1 MAMSKGLLALEELL
15 SRMPS
20 GADYDTVLAAIM
32 ASEGGRWFLSEF
44 ADRNRHA
51 DTNVLVGA
59 LARVEA
65 AIRGEPEPQTAE
77 RVQAEAAPSPVAP
90 EPSAQPELAV
100 PQVVPASQMA
110 APVLC
115 RDLIEIGSAVDR
127 IEALVNGELP
137 AADGAGALERIR
149 DIAFALRAREF
160 ESALCDALEYS
171 ARSISEILEFSDST
185 AQRGRTASE
194 LLHDLAGRIKELI
207 ELSIAAQKAK
217 PPASLDVA
225 VPAIET
231 ATAVVAAPIDA
242 TLKATEHPVAAV
254 AETAEVVA
262 AEPAGYR
269 SADVPLSAVAD
280 EATAVAAGN
289 ALEARSQDLRE
300 VAEIEEPAAATDVA
314 RTVAPGPEAATYID
328 EDPGDLF
335 EPAPISG
342 ALYSLPVQTTVI
354 MVAPIAPIQSAP
366 RLALNRPTIMTNRNQ
381 VDARFGAGQQARA
394 TAASAAAEVGAHPAS
409 EPPVAVPPELAAEV
423 SVGPLADTLP
433 RANDGIA
440 SIAPEIPHQESSDP
454 LAPIRALREEELIA
468 LFS

>member
-1 MAMSKGLLALEELL
+1 MSKGLLALEELF
-15 SRMPS
+15 SSMPS
-20 GADYDTVLAAIM
+20 GADYDAVLAAIM

-65 AIRGEPEPQTAE
+65 AIRGEPAPPAAEP
-77 RVQAEAAPSPVAP
+77 VQAEAAPLPVAA
-90 EPSAQPELAV
+90 EPPAQPELTT
-100 PQVVPASQMA
+100 PQFAPVSPMA

-115 RDLIEIGSAVDR
+115 RDLIEIGAAVDR
-127 IEALVNGELP
+127 IEALVNGEAP
-137 AADGAGALERIR
+137 ASDGAGALERIR

-185 AQRGRTASE
+185 AQRGRTASG
-194 LLHDLAGRIKELI
+194 LLHEMAGRIKELI
-207 ELSIAAQKAK
+207 ELSIDAQKAR

-231 ATAVVAAPIDA
+231 ATAAVAAPIDA
-242 TLKATEHPVAAV
+242 TLQATEHPVAAV
-254 AETAEVVA
+254 AGTVEVVA
-262 AEPAGYR
+262 SEPAADHG
-269 SADVPLSAVAD
+269 SADVRLSTVAD
-280 EATAVAAGN
+280 EATAVAAPGD
-289 ALEARSQDLRE
+289 ALETR
-300 VAEIEEPAAATDVA
+300 IEEPPAMTEVPRAVASGPEVATD
-314 RTVAPGPEAATYID
+314 ID

-366 RLALNRPTIMTNRNQ
+366 RLALNRPTIVTNHNA
-381 VDARFGAGQQARA
+381 VDARLRADQQAPA
-394 TAASAAAEVGAHPAS
+394 IPGSAATEVDGHSAG
-409 EPPVAVPPELAAEV
+409 EPPIALREVAKEV
-423 SVGPLADTLP
+423 SAGPLADAVP
-433 RANDGIA
+433 HANEGIA
-440 SIAPEIPHQESSDP
+440 SIGPEISHQESSDP